1 MRIRTMNIAGM
12 LLPRSKVAFLYDDFT
27 LRQVLEKMRYHGY
40 TTIPVIT
47 RENRYCGTVSEGD
60 LLWYF
65 MDVGQIDFVKCQEV
79 RLRDVIRLKQ
89 DPPIPIN
96 MSVKEAMEL
105 LVNHSFLP
113 VVDDRDSFVGIL
125 TRNAILKKLAASGAF
140 EDRMSNNSRGVPVA
154 SAQNT

>member
-1 MRIRTMNIAGM
+1 MMNIAAM
-12 LLPRSKVAFLYDDFT
+12 LLPRSRVAFLYDDFT

-65 MDVGQIDFVKCQEV
+65 MDVGNIDFSKCEEI
-79 RLRDVIRLKQ
+79 RLRDAIRLRH

-96 MSVKEAMEL
+96 MNIREAVAL
-105 LVNHSFLP
+105 LVDHNFLP

-125 TRNAILKKLAASGAF
+125 TRNKILKKISESEQLSGQCPPPRA
-140 EDRMSNNSRGVPVA
+140 RLS
-154 SAQNT
+154 